1 MDKFVERNFMK
12 EREQKTAAQAADCLQ
27 GDRLEAESLTGVQT
41 FMEITEDKLVE
52 VQIDEKHLMEV
63 IVSPYNMNRA
73 YRKVISNGGSGGVD
87 SMEAKELLP
96 YLKLHTDELKASILN
111 GTYKPQPVRR
121 VEIQVTARMKRYFW
135 HKYYETVGGF
145 GRKKNGKLRQ
155 DKRNAKLGEAA
166 EFYKHMALMKV
177 GSKITIPRR
186 RFLGYS
192 PEIEKAVTEVIE
204 DNLEQYFKT
213 IKGNDK

>member
-1 MDKFVERNFMK
+1 MVKFEERNFMK
-12 EREQKTAAQAADCLQ
+12 EREQKTAAQAADYLQ

-52 VQIDEKHLMEV
+52 VQIDAKHLMEV

-111 GTYKPQPVRR
+111 GT
-121 VEIQVTARMKRYFW
+121 
-135 HKYYETVGGF
+135 
-145 GRKKNGKLRQ
+145 
-155 DKRNAKLGEAA
+155 
-166 EFYKHMALMKV
+166 
-177 GSKITIPRR
+177 
-186 RFLGYS
+186 
-192 PEIEKAVTEVIE
+192 
-204 DNLEQYFKT
+204 
-213 IKGNDK
+213 

>member
-1 MDKFVERNFMK
+1 MVTDIIKKILRDIRVELADEFDKNFER
-12 EREQKTAAQAADCLQ
+12 Q
-27 GDRLEAESLTGVQT
+27 GFFAEKWQRHKSPLRKDGHILVKSGDLRRSIRAVSDANSVT
-41 FMEITEDKLVE
+41 FSSD
-52 VQIDEKHLMEV
+52 
-63 IVSPYNMNRA
+63 
-73 YRKVISNGGSGGVD
+73 
-87 SMEAKELLP
+87 LP
-96 YLKLHTDELKASILN
+96 YAAIHND
-111 GTYKPQPVRR
+111 GG
-121 VEIQVTARMKRYFW
+121 EIQVTARMKRYFW

-145 GRKKNGKLRQ
+145 GRKKNGQLRK
-155 DKRNAKLGEAA
+155 DKRNAMLGEAA

-204 DNLEQYFKT
+204 DNLELYFKT